1 MPESSPATLS
11 ESALPPEAAARLAE
25 ARRQLATIG
34 GCALLIGVETYQGLP
49 PDRQLFAGR
58 NDVLSCWRV
67 CRRLGYRARHIRA
80 LTSPMLTRDDII
92 QAEVDLV
99 LEREPDRTR
108 PEIESEVARRL
119 ADAPWGDMLGEA
131 THEAIRAGVAWLAQ
145 HLVFTVKLEGEGWS
159 FARELT
165 GLPGLL
171 AYSGHGARHGGDLA
185 LCPTDV
191 GADLS
196 RALTFSELRA
206 MIDAGD
212 DIRAEGTPHPAD
224 NLTVVLDCCFAGA
237 ASQRGALRVTSLTPG
252 GAGSAALARREI
264 GNRVFCASGR
274 DESSSQA
281 VLGGRW
287 HGAFTWAFTR
297 ALEQWKSAPSGQ
309 FQRSTMSHVELLFR
323 TRMLLEALSFPQ
335 HPVLIDR
342 IGNLPVFHH
351 DSDVADE
358 TSADPDAVRRQGQID
373 PSTGFAAYEIS
384 VASDASETLLVQIVA
399 TDVADPLPPGSGGSG
414 MQAGREY
421 WKIAESSFRTPGQGT
436 LRVKK
441 VAGGAWGRAPQH
453 RPPFRDE
460 EASFWCPVDKSWSG
474 NTRGRSYHRQTV
486 SPNGSWGGFDVNVSL
501 ENEIWQGNM
510 KFYREREGDLLF
522 AKLAVGETR
531 DLTRGDHRPRQE
543 CSIEQSDIHSALRS
557 GCAYLLFD
565 TERKVY
571 IQHKHGDN
579 WATTDQGG
587 PQRHTLVRT
596 AGAGR
601 IVSGDEIYIQAT
613 EPGIA
618 GYYLRSGSTPSNDLW
633 YQSGSNPGDVHTW
646 IIQRQHH
653 VAGAVIRT
661 GEPIT
666 LTSKAQGRYME
677 ANAADSGNESAYLSV
692 MDGVR
697 IWKLYF

>member
-25 ARRQLATIG
+25 AKRQLATIG
-34 GCALLIGVETYQGLP
+34 GCALLIGVEAYQGLP
-49 PDRQLFAGR
+49 PDKQLFAGR

-80 LTSPMLTRDDII
+80 LTSPMLTRDDIL

-99 LEREPDRTR
+99 LEREPHRTR
-108 PEIESEVARRL
+108 PEIEGEVARRL

-131 THEAIRAGVAWLAQ
+131 THEAILAGVVWLAQ

-159 FARELT
+159 FAQELT

-171 AYSGHGARHGGDLA
+171 AYSGHGARHGDDLA

-206 MIDAGD
+206 LIDAGD

-237 ASQRGALRVTSLTPG
+237 TSRRGAVRVTSLTPG
-252 GAGSAALARREI
+252 GTGNAAEARREI
-264 GNRVFCASGR
+264 GNRVFCASAR

-309 FQRSTMSHVELLFR
+309 FQRSTISHVELLFR

-342 IGNLPVFHH
+342 IGNLPVFQH
-351 DSDVADE
+351 DSDLGEE
-358 TSADPDAVRRQGQID
+358 TSAEPDAARWTGQID

-384 VASDASETLLVQIVA
+384 DASGNLLAQIVA
-399 TDVADPLPPGSGGSG
+399 TDVADPLPPSSGGSG
-414 MQAGREY
+414 MQGKREY
-421 WKIAESSFRTPGQGT
+421 WKIAQGSFRTPGQGT

-441 VAGGAWGRAPQH
+441 VAGGVWGGA
-453 RPPFRDE
+453 RPNRLPFLGE
-460 EASFWCPVDKSWSG
+460 EASFWCPVDKSWSN

-486 SPNGSWGGFDVNVSL
+486 SPNGTWGGFDVNVHL
-501 ENEIWQGNM
+501 DGEIWRGGM
-510 KFYREREGDLLF
+510 KFYRDTEGDLLF
-522 AKLAVGETR
+522 AKLAVGDTR
-531 DLTRGDHRPRQE
+531 DLTLGDHRPRQE

-557 GCAYLLFD
+557 GCTYLLFE
-565 TERKVY
+565 TEKGVY
-571 IQHKHGDN
+571 IQQKYGNN
-579 WATTDQGG
+579 WATTEQGS
-587 PQRHTLVRT
+587 PQRHTLVRK

-601 IVSGDEIYIQAT
+601 IVSGDEIHIQAT
-613 EPGIA
+613 EQGIA

-633 YQSGSNPGDVHTW
+633 YESVSNPGDVHTW
-646 IIQRQHH
+646 IIQGQHH
-653 VAGAVIRT
+653 VQGAVIRT
-661 GEPIT
+661 GEGIT

-677 ANAADSGNESAYLSV
+677 ADSRDAYLSV

-697 IWKLYF
+697 IWRLYF